1 MTEASRV
8 QKLLTEQNAEIDRL
22 KNRIQQLE
30 KQLEPLGVYPLREI
44 PEDELPS
51 DQFYATPMVF
61 SGNRVW
67 PWPAKGVKLFA
78 VLEGKDD

>member
-1 MTEASRV
+1 MTEVSRV
-8 QKLLTEQNAEIDRL
+8 QKLLNRQNAEIDSL

-44 PEDELPS
+44 PEDELPT
-51 DQFYATPMVF
+51 DQIYATPMVF

-67 PWPAKGVKLFA
+67 PWPAKGVTLYA
-78 VLEGKDD
+78 ALEGER

>member
-1 MTEASRV
+1 MSEASRV
-8 QKLLTEQNAEIDRL
+8 QKMLNRQNAEIDSL

-44 PEDELPS
+44 PEDELPT
-51 DQFYATPMVF
+51 DQIYATPMVF

-67 PWPAKGVKLFA
+67 PWPAKGVTLYA
-78 VLEGKDD
+78 ALEGER